1 MPKFQSMEKIVS
13 EVLEGNLQA
22 RKDDYVLMLCVCE
35 KICPEILNYPF
46 WVVMKNHYT
55 NKLPNWET
63 VSRCRRK
70 IQEKRPDLVSSETP
84 KNNRKTIE
92 MQTSVKAKVSPIN
105 SVSTAMVIQQD
116 DTKMVAFEADGLGDG
131 QVDIFG
137 EVHQIKYI
145 ELGNTETIKVEE

>member
-1 MPKFQSMEKIVS
+1 MKKVESIIDFGGGEIVDRINFEMAKVIENINNPNTDEKPRKLTI
-13 EVLEGNLQA
+13 EV
-22 RKDDYVLMLCVCE
+22 
-35 KICPEILNYPF
+35 
-46 WVVMKNHYT
+46 
-55 NKLPNWET
+55 KL
-63 VSRCRRK
+63 
-70 IQEKRPDLVSSETP
+70 TP

-116 DTKMVAFEADGLGDG
+116 DTKMVAFEADSLGDG
-131 QVDIFG
+131 QVEIFG

>member
-1 MPKFQSMEKIVS
+1 MTLRNFGIYSSRNLNIFQSFFILLKGMTSMKKVESIIDFGGGEIVDRINFEMAKVIENINNPNTDEKPRKLTI
-13 EVLEGNLQA
+13 EV
-22 RKDDYVLMLCVCE
+22 
-35 KICPEILNYPF
+35 
-46 WVVMKNHYT
+46 
-55 NKLPNWET
+55 KL
-63 VSRCRRK
+63 
-70 IQEKRPDLVSSETP
+70 TP

-116 DTKMVAFEADGLGDG
+116 DAKMVAFEADGLGDG

-145 ELGNTETIKVEE
+145 ELGNTETTKVEE